1 MKTLKNILQK
11 VPTESVVGSLDKSI
25 SAIHYDSRSVEQDT
39 IFVAIKGGVFDGHAF
54 INKAIKLGAVV
65 IVCEHLPK
73 KMNDEV
79 TYIKVKSTARALAL
93 MASNYY
99 ENPSKNL
106 KLIGITGTNGK
117 TTVASLLYE
126 LFKLAGYKVGLIST
140 VKIMVDREEFPTSH
154 TTPDSLV
161 INSYLSQMNAQ
172 GVEFCFMEVSSHGIH
187 QYRTEGLLFDG
198 GVFTNLS
205 HDHLDY
211 HASFAQYRDVKKSF
225 FDQLPATAFAL
236 VNADDKNGSVMVQN
250 TKAKQSTYALKSYAD
265 YRVQILEN
273 QFSGLLLKLNDQEVM
288 TRLIGS
294 FNAYNLVAIYGVA
307 ELLGMEKSEILRHL
321 SLVTNVSGRFQHYTT
336 TFEITVIIDYA
347 HTPDALKNVLETIN
361 SIRTKKQT
369 LITVVGCGGDR
380 DKTKRP
386 KMGHIASAL
395 SAKVFFTS
403 DNPRSEKPEQ
413 IIEEMEAGVKPQNL
427 DKITSITDRKEAI
440 TAACKLARPYDI
452 ILIAG
457 KGHEAYQEV
466 REVRH
471 KFNDNKLSQTILIGL
486 EL

>member
-1 MKTLKNILQK
+1 MKNLKNILRK
-11 VPTESVVGSLDKSI
+11 VPTESVAGSMNLSVSSI
-25 SAIHYDSRSVEQDT
+25 QYDSRSVEQDSV
-39 IFVAIKGGVFDGHAF
+39 FVAIKGGVFDGHEF
-54 INKAIKLGAVV
+54 IIKAIDKGAVV
-65 IVCEHLPK
+65 IVCEDLPEQLEI
-73 KMNDEV
+73 DI
-79 TYIKVKSTARALAL
+79 TYIKVKSTARALTL

-99 ENPSKNL
+99 ENPSKDI

-117 TTVASLLYE
+117 TTVATLLYE
-126 LFKLAGYKVGLIST
+126 LFKLEGYKVGLIST

-211 HASFAQYRDVKKSF
+211 HASFAEYRDVKKSF

-273 QFSGLLLKLNDQEVM
+273 QFSGLLLKINDQEVM

-361 SIRTKKQT
+361 TIRTKKQT

-395 SAKVFFTS
+395 SSKVFFTS
-403 DNPRSEKPEQ
+403 DNPRSEKPQQ
-413 IIEEMEAGVKPQNL
+413 IISEMEAGVKPENL
-427 DKITSITDRKEAI
+427 DKITSIKDRKEAI
-440 TAACKLARPYDI
+440 TAACKLARPFDI

-466 REVRH
+466 RGVRH

>member
-1 MKTLKNILQK
+1 MRNLKNILQK
-11 VPTESVVGSLDKSI
+11 VPTKSIVGSMDRSVA
-25 SAIHYDSRSVEQDT
+25 AIQYDSRSVKQDT
-39 IFVAIKGGVFDGHAF
+39 IFVAIKGGVFDGHEF
-54 INKAIKLGAVV
+54 IFKAIDQGAVV
-65 IVCEHLPK
+65 IVCEDLPK
-73 KMNDEV
+73 TIQKNI
-79 TYIKVKSTARALAL
+79 TYIEVESSARALTI

-117 TTVASLLYE
+117 TTVATLLYE
-126 LFKLAGYKVGLIST
+126 LYKRAGYKVGLIST
-140 VKIMVDREEFPTSH
+140 VKIMVDHEEFPTRH
-154 TTPDSLV
+154 TTPDSLL
-161 INSYLSQMNAQ
+161 INSYLSQMNTQ

-211 HASFAQYRDVKKSF
+211 HASFAEYRDVKKSF

-250 TKAKQSTYALKSYAD
+250 TKAKQATYALKSYAD
-265 YRVQILEN
+265 YRVKILEN
-273 QFSGLLLKLNDQEVM
+273 QFSGLLLKINDQEVM

-294 FNAYNLVAIYGVA
+294 FNAYNLVAVYGVA
-307 ELLGMEKSEILRHL
+307 ELLGMEKSELLRHL
-321 SLVTNVSGRFQHYTT
+321 SLVTNVSGRFQHFTT

-361 SIRTKKQT
+361 TIRNKKQT

-395 SAKVFFTS
+395 SSKVFFTS
-403 DNPRSEKPEQ
+403 DNPRSEKPKQ
-413 IIEEMEAGVKPQNL
+413 IISEMEAGVKPENL
-427 DKITSITDRKEAI
+427 DKMVSIVNRREAI

-466 REVRH
+466 GGVKHR
-471 KFNDNKLSQTILIGL
+471 FNDNKLSQTILIGL
-486 EL
+486 ER

>member
-1 MKTLKNILQK
+1 MKTLKNILKK
-11 VPTESVVGSLDKSI
+11 VVTESVVGSMSRSVSSI
-25 SAIHYDSRSVEQDT
+25 QYDSRKVEQDSV
-39 IFVAIKGGVFDGHAF
+39 FVAIKGGVFDGHEF
-54 INKAIKLGAVV
+54 IIKAIDKGAEV
-65 IVCEHLPK
+65 IVCEDLPELLET
-73 KMNDEV
+73 DI
-79 TYIKVKSTARALAL
+79 TYIKVKSTARALTL

-99 ENPSKNL
+99 ENPSKDI

-117 TTVASLLYE
+117 TTVATLLYE

-211 HASFAQYRDVKKSF
+211 HASFAEYRDVKKSF

-250 TKAKQSTYALKSYAD
+250 TKSKQSTYALKSYAD
-265 YRVQILEN
+265 FRVQILEN
-273 QFSGLLLKLNDQEVM
+273 QFSGLLLKINDQEVM

-361 SIRTKKQT
+361 TIRTKKQT

-395 SAKVFFTS
+395 SSKVFFTS
-403 DNPRSEKPEQ
+403 DNPRSEKPQQ
-413 IIEEMEAGVKPQNL
+413 IISEMEAGVKPENL
-427 DKITSITDRKEAI
+427 DKIISIKDRKEAI
-440 TAACKLARPYDI
+440 TAA
-452 ILIAG
+452 
-457 KGHEAYQEV
+457 
-466 REVRH
+466 
-471 KFNDNKLSQTILIGL
+471 
-486 EL
+486 

>member
-1 MKTLKNILQK
+1 MKNLKNILRK
-11 VPTESVVGSLDKSI
+11 VPTESVAGSMNLSVSSI
-25 SAIHYDSRSVEQDT
+25 QYDSRSVEQDSV
-39 IFVAIKGGVFDGHAF
+39 FVAIKGGVFDGHEF
-54 INKAIKLGAVV
+54 IIKAIDKGAVV
-65 IVCEHLPK
+65 IVCEDLPEQLEI
-73 KMNDEV
+73 DI
-79 TYIKVKSTARALAL
+79 TYIKVKSTARALTL

-99 ENPSKNL
+99 ENPSKDI

-117 TTVASLLYE
+117 TTVATLLYE

-211 HASFAQYRDVKKSF
+211 HASFAEYRDVKKSF
-225 FDQLPATAFAL
+225 FDQLPSTAFAL

-273 QFSGLLLKLNDQEVM
+273 QFSGLLLKINDQEVM

-361 SIRTKKQT
+361 TIRTKKQT

-395 SAKVFFTS
+395 SSKVFFTS
-403 DNPRSEKPEQ
+403 DNPRSEKPQQ
-413 IIEEMEAGVKPQNL
+413 IISEMEAGVKPENL
-427 DKITSITDRKEAI
+427 DKITSIKDRKEAI

-466 REVRH
+466 RGVRH

>member
-1 MKTLKNILQK
+1 MKNLKNILRK
-11 VPTESVVGSLDKSI
+11 VPTESVAGSMNLSVSSI
-25 SAIHYDSRSVEQDT
+25 QYDSRSVEQDSV
-39 IFVAIKGGVFDGHAF
+39 FVAIKGGVFDGHEF
-54 INKAIKLGAVV
+54 IIKAIDKGAVV
-65 IVCEHLPK
+65 IVCEDLPEQLEI
-73 KMNDEV
+73 DI
-79 TYIKVKSTARALAL
+79 TYIKVKSTARALTL

-99 ENPSKNL
+99 ENPSKDI

-117 TTVASLLYE
+117 TTVATLLYE
-126 LFKLAGYKVGLIST
+126 LFKLEGYKVGLIST

-211 HASFAQYRDVKKSF
+211 HASFAEYRDVKKSF

-273 QFSGLLLKLNDQEVM
+273 QFSGLLLKINDQEVM

-361 SIRTKKQT
+361 TIRTKKQT

-395 SAKVFFTS
+395 SSKVFFTS
-403 DNPRSEKPEQ
+403 DNPRSEKPQQ
-413 IIEEMEAGVKPQNL
+413 IISEMEAGVKPENL
-427 DKITSITDRKEAI
+427 DKITSIKDRKEAI

-466 REVRH
+466 RGVRH

>member
-1 MKTLKNILQK
+1 MKNLKNILRK
-11 VPTESVVGSLDKSI
+11 VPTESVAGSMNLSVSSI
-25 SAIHYDSRSVEQDT
+25 QYDSRSVEQDSV
-39 IFVAIKGGVFDGHAF
+39 FVAIKGGVFDGHEF
-54 INKAIKLGAVV
+54 IIKAIDKGAVV
-65 IVCEHLPK
+65 IVCEDLPEQLEI
-73 KMNDEV
+73 DI
-79 TYIKVKSTARALAL
+79 TYIKVKSTARALTL

-99 ENPSKNL
+99 ENPSKDI

-117 TTVASLLYE
+117 TTVATLLYE

-211 HASFAQYRDVKKSF
+211 HASFAEYRDVKKSF

-273 QFSGLLLKLNDQEVM
+273 QFSGLLLKINDQEVM

-361 SIRTKKQT
+361 TIRTKKQT

-395 SAKVFFTS
+395 SSKVFFTS
-403 DNPRSEKPEQ
+403 DNPRSEKPQQ
-413 IIEEMEAGVKPQNL
+413 IISEMEAGVKPENL
-427 DKITSITDRKEAI
+427 DKITSIKDRKEAI

-466 REVRH
+466 RGVRH

>member
-1 MKTLKNILQK
+1 MKNLKNILRK
-11 VPTESVVGSLDKSI
+11 VPTESVAGSMNLSVSSI
-25 SAIHYDSRSVEQDT
+25 QYDSRSVEQDSV
-39 IFVAIKGGVFDGHAF
+39 FVAIKGGVFDGHEF
-54 INKAIKLGAVV
+54 IIKAIDKGAVV
-65 IVCEHLPK
+65 IVCEDLPEQLEI
-73 KMNDEV
+73 DI
-79 TYIKVKSTARALAL
+79 TYIKVKSTARALTL

-99 ENPSKNL
+99 ENPSKDI

-117 TTVASLLYE
+117 TTVATLLYE

-211 HASFAQYRDVKKSF
+211 HASFAEYRDVKKSF

-273 QFSGLLLKLNDQEVM
+273 QFSGLLLKINDQEVM

-361 SIRTKKQT
+361 TIRTKKQT

-395 SAKVFFTS
+395 SSKVFFTS
-403 DNPRSEKPEQ
+403 DNPRSEKPQQ
-413 IIEEMEAGVKPQNL
+413 IISEMEAGVKPENL
-427 DKITSITDRKEAI
+427 DKITSIKDRKEAI
-440 TAACKLARPYDI
+440 TAACKLARPFDI

-466 REVRH
+466 RGVRH

>member
-25 SAIHYDSRSVEQDT
+25 SAIQYDSRSVEQDT

-73 KMNDEV
+73 KLNDEV

-380 DKTKRP
+380 DKAKRP

-395 SAKVFFTS
+395 SSKVFFTS

-466 REVRH
+466 KGIKH

>member
-1 MKTLKNILQK
+1 MKNLKNILRK
-11 VPTESVVGSLDKSI
+11 VPTESVAGSMNLSVSSI
-25 SAIHYDSRSVEQDT
+25 QYDSRSVEQDSV
-39 IFVAIKGGVFDGHAF
+39 FVAIKGGVFDGHEF
-54 INKAIKLGAVV
+54 IIKAIDKGAVV
-65 IVCEHLPK
+65 IVCEDLPEQLET
-73 KMNDEV
+73 DI
-79 TYIKVKSTARALAL
+79 TYIKVKSTARALTL

-99 ENPSKNL
+99 ENPSKDI

-117 TTVASLLYE
+117 TTVATLLYE
-126 LFKLAGYKVGLIST
+126 LFKLEGYKVGLIST

-211 HASFAQYRDVKKSF
+211 HASFAEYRDVKKSF

-273 QFSGLLLKLNDQEVM
+273 QFSGLLLKINDQEVM

-361 SIRTKKQT
+361 TIRTKKQT

-395 SAKVFFTS
+395 SSKVFFTS
-403 DNPRSEKPEQ
+403 DNPRSEKPQQ
-413 IIEEMEAGVKPQNL
+413 IISEMEAGVKPENL
-427 DKITSITDRKEAI
+427 DKITSIKDRKEAI
-440 TAACKLARPYDI
+440 TAACKLARPFDI

-466 REVRH
+466 RGVRH

>member
-1 MKTLKNILQK
+1 MRNLKHILQN
-11 VPTESVVGSLDKSI
+11 VFSESVIGSLDRSI
-25 SAIHYDSRSVEQDT
+25 SSLHYDSRSVEQGT
-39 IFVAIKGGVFDGHAF
+39 VFVAIKGGVLDGHSF
-54 INKAIKLGAVV
+54 ISKAIKQGAVV
-65 IVCEHLPK
+65 VVCENFPEILE
-73 KMNDEV
+73 NEI
-79 TYIKVKSTARALAL
+79 TYIKVKNSARALAL

-99 ENPSKNL
+99 HNPSKNL

-117 TTVASLLYE
+117 TTVATLLYE
-126 LFKLAGYKVGLIST
+126 LFKLAGNKVGLIST
-140 VKIMVDREEFPTSH
+140 VKIMVDRQAFSTTH

-161 INSYLSQMNAQ
+161 INSYLSQMNTH

-198 GVFTNLS
+198 GVFTNLT

-211 HASFAQYRDVKKSF
+211 HTSFAEYRDVKKSF
-225 FDQLPATAFAL
+225 FDQLPATAFTL
-236 VNADDKNGSVMVQN
+236 INADDKNGSVMVQN

-265 YRVQILEN
+265 FRVQILEN
-273 QFSGLLLKLNDQEVM
+273 QFSGLLLKINDQEVM

-307 ELLGMEKSEILRHL
+307 ELLGMEKSQILQYL
-321 SLVTNVSGRFQHYTT
+321 SLVTNVSGRFQYFTT
-336 TFEITVIIDYA
+336 PLNVTVIIDYA
-347 HTPDALKNVLETIN
+347 HTPDALKNVLESIN
-361 SIRTKKQT
+361 AIRTKNQK

-380 DKTKRP
+380 DKAKRP

-395 SAKVFFTS
+395 SSKVFFTS

-413 IIEEMEAGVKPQNL
+413 IIKEMESGVQPQNV
-427 DKITSITDRKEAI
+427 DKVSSITDREGAI
-440 TAACKLARPYDI
+440 TAACKLAHPYDI

-457 KGHEAYQEV
+457 KGHETYQEV
-466 REVRH
+466 KGVKH
-471 KFNDNKLSQTILIGL
+471 MFNDSELSQTILTEL

>member
-1 MKTLKNILQK
+1 MKTLKNILKK
-11 VPTESVVGSLDKSI
+11 VVTESVVGSMSRSVSSI
-25 SAIHYDSRSVEQDT
+25 QYDSRKVEQDSV
-39 IFVAIKGGVFDGHAF
+39 FVAIKGGVFDGHEF
-54 INKAIKLGAVV
+54 IIKAIDKGAEV
-65 IVCEHLPK
+65 IVCEDLPELLET
-73 KMNDEV
+73 DI
-79 TYIKVKSTARALAL
+79 TYIKVKSTARALTL

-99 ENPSKNL
+99 ENPSKDI

-117 TTVASLLYE
+117 TTVATLLYE

-211 HASFAQYRDVKKSF
+211 HASFAEYRDVKKSF

-250 TKAKQSTYALKSYAD
+250 TKSKQSTYALKSYAD
-265 YRVQILEN
+265 FRVQILEN
-273 QFSGLLLKLNDQEVM
+273 QFSGLLLKINDQEVM

-336 TFEITVIIDYA
+336 TFELTVIIDYA

-361 SIRTKKQT
+361 TIRTKKQT

-395 SAKVFFTS
+395 SSKVFFTS
-403 DNPRSEKPEQ
+403 DNPRSEKPQQ
-413 IIEEMEAGVKPQNL
+413 IISEMEAGVKPENL
-427 DKITSITDRKEAI
+427 DKIISIKDRKEAI
-440 TAACKLARPYDI
+440 TAACKLARPHDI

-466 REVRH
+466 RGVRH

>member
-11 VPTESVVGSLDKSI
+11 VPTESVVGSIDRSI
-25 SAIHYDSRSVEQDT
+25 SAIQYDSRSVEQDT
-39 IFVAIKGGVFDGHAF
+39 IFVAIKGGVYDGHKF
-54 INKAIKLGAVV
+54 IKKAIKLGAVA
-65 IVCEHLPK
+65 IVCERLPYK
-73 KMNDEV
+73 LNEKV
-79 TYIKVKSTARALAL
+79 TYIKVKNTARALAL

-106 KLIGITGTNGK
+106 KLVGITGTNGK

-211 HASFAQYRDVKKSF
+211 HASFAEYRDVKKSF

-294 FNAYNLVAIYGVA
+294 FNAYNLVAIYAVA
-307 ELLGMEKSEILRHL
+307 ELLGMEKSEILRHI
-321 SLVTNVSGRFQHYTT
+321 SLVTNVSGRFQHFTT

-395 SAKVFFTS
+395 SSKVFFTS

-413 IIEEMEAGVKPQNL
+413 IISEMEAGVKPQNL
-427 DKITSITDRKEAI
+427 DKIVSITDRKEAI

-466 REVRH
+466 KGIKH

-486 EL
+486 EI